1 MEKLWQSAVK
11 YCGITSV
18 AGFFGYRFY
27 PQIIGF
33 LHLKNLTHTEL
44 FVLLSLIVVIVFN
57 LCVILVM
64 KRPLE

>member
-11 YCGITSV
+11 YFGIITV
-18 AGFFGYRFY
+18 AGFVGYKVY

-44 FVLLSLIVVIVFN
+44 FVIFSLIVVIVFN
-57 LCVILVM
+57 LCVILIM
-64 KRPLE
+64 KWPLE